1 MYPSGKPD
9 QLERPSGY
17 VREETHMSV
26 SATTLRL
33 QSELCAL
40 VALDADTYFN
50 EPERFV
56 GGENRGINPVYTQ
69 VRARRRRIEQLRMQ
83 LQEARFG
90 SVGAPHGV
98 YSSRKVA

>member
-1 MYPSGKPD
+1 
-9 QLERPSGY
+9 
-17 VREETHMSV
+17 MSI

-50 EPERFV
+50 EPERFMS
-56 GGENRGINPVYTQ
+56 GEHRVPNPLYTQ
-69 VRARRRRIEQLRMQ
+69 MRARRRRIEQMRAQ

-90 SVGAPHGV
+90 SVVAQRGA
-98 YSSRKVA
+98 YSTRKVA